1 MMSLGLPEF
10 GSRGRPSTTPGLWR
24 GLQIAGLLVL
34 AYVIVIGVNE
44 WMVAREEAASL
55 DRARAE
61 TAQTQRA
68 ADDERRFFQK
78 NPDLLVAASS
88 VESSPEIVW
97 KDIQSL
103 TPPAV
108 SIVGMKLDYLPE
120 APAKVDLSV
129 VAANPEAYDRFLNA
143 LALSSLFSDIKP
155 GSENRPGSV
164 RATVTA
170 SHRPKV
176 GAK

>member
-1 MMSLGLPEF
+1 MSLGLPEF
-10 GSRGRPSTTPGLWR
+10 GSRGRNATIPGLWR

-34 AYVIVIGVNE
+34 AYVVVIGVNE
-44 WMVAREEAASL
+44 WISARKETASL
-55 DRARAE
+55 ESTRAE
-61 TAQTQRA
+61 TAQIMRA
-68 ADDERRFFQK
+68 ADDDRRFFQK
-78 NPDLLVAASS
+78 NSDLLVAAGS

-97 KDIQSL
+97 QDIQSL

-108 SIVGMKLDYLPE
+108 SIVGLKMDYLPE

-143 LALSSLFSDIKP
+143 LARSPLFSDIKP

-170 SHRPKV
+170 SHRPK
-176 GAK
+176 GGSK